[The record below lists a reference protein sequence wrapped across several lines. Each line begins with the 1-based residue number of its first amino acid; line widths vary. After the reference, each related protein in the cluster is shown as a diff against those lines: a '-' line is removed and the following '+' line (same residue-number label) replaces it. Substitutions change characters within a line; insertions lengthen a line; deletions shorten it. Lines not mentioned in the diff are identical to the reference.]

1 VCNTIQWPK
10 EKAMHNVVYNCMFY
24 KIVDIEP
31 VEESFQI
38 CSQKDDNILESLLR
52 GIRNT
57 VSALGS
63 ALWES
68 LMCHISDYMSTLY

>member
-1 VCNTIQWPK
+1 
-10 EKAMHNVVYNCMFY
+10 MFY

-57 VSALGS
+57 VSALES